1 VARGGLTR
9 ALRHGTVGSV
19 TVLRTCPRCG
29 AVARQPGLYSSS
41 WLCDEHGEIIPVGPA
56 KAPTPDLI
64 HRLARECLVP
74 VWVPRPIPENWLLS
88 GLQWAG
94 DDPSGTIA
102 CVVAVSGPH
111 PIPEVGDEDPTADL
125 MLIAEQPGIGL
136 GAHLAGLDGVDPGP
150 LLQEKV
156 LHDPAEVKLDAG
168 GHEVPLWSVP
178 VDGGIAYVGEASG
191 VWLWLLAWPAT
202 AAAVLLTRFSLVDMR
217 DHGDDVDLPCGALT
231 PRLR

>member
-1 VARGGLTR
+1 LTGGFRQGNVDL
-9 ALRHGTVGSV
+9 V

-41 WLCDEHGEIIPVGPA
+41 WLCDEHGEIVPVGPA

-64 HRLARECLVP
+64 HRVARDALVP
-74 VWVPRPIPENWLLS
+74 IWVPRPMPEHWMIT

-94 DDPSGTIA
+94 DDHGGTVA
-102 CVVAVSGPH
+102 TVVAVSGPQ
-111 PIPEVGDEDPTADL
+111 PIPEVVDVDPAADL
-125 MLIAEQPGIGL
+125 IFVAEQPGIGL
-136 GAHLAGLDGVDPGP
+136 GAHLAGLHGVDPGP

-156 LHDPAEVKLDAG
+156 LHDPAEIKLDTG

-178 VDGGIAYVGEASG
+178 MDGGIAYVGEAAG

-202 AAAVLLTRFSLVDMR
+202 AAAVLLARFALVDMR
-217 DHGDDVDLPCGALT
+217 EQGPEIDLPCGALT

>member
-1 VARGGLTR
+1 LTR
-9 ALRHGTVGSV
+9 SAWQGTVDQV

-41 WLCDEHGEIIPVGPA
+41 WLCDEHGEIVPVGPA
-56 KAPTPDLI
+56 KAPTPDMI
-64 HRLARECLVP
+64 HAVSRDALVP
-74 VWVPRPIPENWLLS
+74 VWVPRPIPEHWMIT

-94 DDPSGTIA
+94 AEHGGTTA
-102 CVVAVSGPH
+102 VVVALSGPQ
-111 PIPEVGDEDPTADL
+111 PIPDPGLIGEEDPAADQVFV
-125 MLIAEQPGIGL
+125 AEQPGVGL
-136 GAHLAGLDGVDPGP
+136 GSHLAGLNGIDPGP

-156 LHDPAEVKLDAG
+156 LHDPAEIKLVAG

-178 VDGGIAYVGEASG
+178 VVGGMAYVGEAAG
-191 VWLWLLAWPAT
+191 VWLWLLTWPET

-217 DHGDDVDLPCGALT
+217 EHGLDVDLPCGALT